1 MMTETQAEYT
11 KSGGDKA
18 KVWDTI
24 QKEVLVRGR
33 SQGTDCLQY
42 TMGRGWGRVYTQ
54 TKHFISDSQR
64 VGWECIFLK
73 GGWGEG
79 GFEVRSH
86 EDGSRGWQ
94 GWEVH
99 GNARQVLLQ
108 Q

>member
-11 KSGGDKA
+11 KSAGDKA

-33 SQGTDCLQY
+33 EGQIVYSTQWG
-42 TMGRGWGRVYTQ
+42 GVWGRVYTQ